1 MESKLE
7 KANWVKIRFK
17 QLNLIS
23 EKRLDAI
30 CHRQLYHQRMTKSY
44 DKKVRLMV
52 FQEGDLLL
60 RKILT
65 LPGKDQSKWASN
77 YEGPYVVKKT
87 FSREAL
93 LLTRMDGDDF
103 PRPVNF
109 DSVRKYYA

>member
-17 QLNLIS
+17 QLNLIC
-23 EKRLDAI
+23 EKSLDAI

-52 FQEGDLLL
+52 FEEGDLLL